1 MSPWF
6 KQLTLDTIL
15 IIMIYTLTLNPAVD
29 RELTVPAMEF
39 DSVLR
44 ATESRIDFGGKGFN
58 VSRLLKGMNEPSTAV
73 GFLGGNAGELLQKGL
88 QSLGIGTDFVWVS
101 EETRTNVSIVTEAHD
116 HYIKVNEK
124 GPLVDES
131 KQKELLDKID
141 ALAKHGDWWVLAGS
155 LPPGVTH
162 DIYARVIQVLNQH
175 NAHAILDTSGE
186 SLKLGCIETP
196 YLVKPNA
203 EEIHAITGL
212 PVESTAEIAAAA
224 AEVRRMGAQ
233 NVVVSMGK
241 AGALLHTADGT
252 WLTHTPKIQ
261 EKNPI
266 GAGDSMVGGLVWA
279 LTQGIAL
286 KEALGWGVASGAS
299 TASLPGT
306 EVGSRPLIEELY
318 AQVWHE
324 RLETA

>member
-1 MSPWF
+1 
-6 KQLTLDTIL
+6 
-15 IIMIYTLTLNPAVD
+15 MIYTLTLNPTVD
-29 RELTVPAMEF
+29 RELTVPSMEF

-44 ATESRIDFGGKGFN
+44 ASEARVDFGGKGFN
-58 VSRLLKGMNEPSTAV
+58 VSRLLKGMNEASAAV
-73 GFLGGNAGELLQKGL
+73 GFLGGNAGELLEKGL

-101 EETRTNVSIVTEAHD
+101 EETRTNVSIVTQSHD

-124 GPLVDES
+124 GPLVDEA

-141 ALAKHGDWWVLAGS
+141 SLAKQGDWWVLAGS
-155 LPPGVTH
+155 LPPGVGN
-162 DIYARVIQVLNQH
+162 DIYAKVVHVLNRH
-175 NAHAILDTSGE
+175 ESNAILDTSGE
-186 SLKLGCIETP
+186 SLKLGCTEKP

-203 EEIHAITGL
+203 EEAHGLTGL
-212 PVESTAEIAAAA
+212 PMNTTAEIAVGA
-224 AEVRRMGAQ
+224 AEIRRMGAQ

-241 AGALLHTADGT
+241 AGALLHTAEGS

-286 KEALGWGVASGAS
+286 KEALGWGVASGAA

-306 EVGSRPLIEELY
+306 EVGSRPLIEQLFS
-318 AQVWHE
+318 QVRYE
-324 RLETA
+324 RLEAV